1 MIALHDLRHGYD
13 GTPVLDLPARTV
25 PQGGR
30 LLVLGPSGS
39 GKTTLLHVLAGILR
53 PDAGRVEVAG
63 QDVYALSESAR
74 DRFRGRT
81 LGLVFQRLHL
91 LGALTV
97 AQNLRLAPALAGLPP
112 DDARVREVL
121 AALDLGNK
129 ADAFPHQLSAG
140 QRQRVAIGRAVMN
153 RPRVLL
159 ADEPTASLDDCRTAA
174 VLRLL
179 LDQAEAHGATL
190 VVATH
195 DRRIMDAF
203 AQQLVLEEGRTVGA

>member
-1 MIALHDLRHGYD
+1 MLALHHVRHAYD
-13 GTPVLDLPARTV
+13 GQTVLDLDALEV

-30 LLVLGPSGS
+30 LLVLGDSGS
-39 GKTTLLHVLAGILR
+39 GKTTLLHVLAGVLR

-63 QDVYALSESAR
+63 QDLYALSEAER
-74 DRFRGRT
+74 DRFRGRH

-97 AQNLRLAPALAGLPP
+97 AQNLRLAPALAGLPVEE
-112 DDARVREVL
+112 ARVREVL
-121 AALDLGNK
+121 AVLDLSEK
-129 ADAFPHQLSAG
+129 ADAHPRALSVG
-140 QRQRVAIGRAVMN
+140 QQQRVAIGRAVMN

-159 ADEPTASLDDCRTAA
+159 ADEPTAALDDRRAAA
-174 VLRLL
+174 VLDLL
-179 LDQAEAHGATL
+179 VSQAEAHGATL

-203 AQQLVLEEGRTVGA
+203 DTRLVLDEVAA

>member
-1 MIALHDLRHGYD
+1 MIALHDVRHGY
-13 GTPVLDLPARTV
+13 GGLPVLDLPDLTV

-39 GKTTLLHVLAGILR
+39 GKSTLLHVLAGVLR

-63 QDVYALSESAR
+63 GDLYAMGEHAR
-74 DRFRGRT
+74 DRFRGKH

-91 LGALTV
+91 IGALTV
-97 AQNLRLAPALAGLPP
+97 AQNLRLAPALAGLPVEA
-112 DDARVREVL
+112 ARVRDVL
-121 AALDLGNK
+121 AALDLADR
-129 ADAFPHQLSAG
+129 ADAYPHQLSAG
-140 QRQRVAIGRAVMN
+140 QQQRVAIGRAVMN

-159 ADEPTASLDDCRTAA
+159 ADEPTASLDDRRTEA
-174 VLRLL
+174 VLALL
-179 LDQAEAHGATL
+179 LEQAETNGATL

-203 AQQLVLEEGRTVGA
+203 EHRLVLEEVLA